1 MYYSFEFDMPT
12 RVLFGE
18 GKLNELHDEKLPG
31 TKALIVTTNGTS
43 VKKYGGQRALQC
55 GVDVCGGQRL
65 QLRHFGLQ
73 GTEGHAEVQ

>member
-43 VKKYGGQRALQC
+43 VKKYGYL
-55 GVDVCGGQRL
+55 DRL
-65 QLRHFGLQ
+65 QKELDLAGVPYELFP
-73 GTEGHAEVQ
+73 

>member
-18 GKLNELHDEKLPG
+18 GKLNELHEQKLPG

-43 VKKYGGQRALQC
+43 VKKYGYL
-55 GVDVCGGQRL
+55 DRL
-65 QLRHFGLQ
+65 Q
-73 GTEGHAEVQ
+73 